1 MQLGNLRLHVF
12 GHIHEAHGAVILT
25 DTSSTHPVIAVNAAL
40 AREGQPIVV
49 DLKRLQ
55 S

>member
-1 MQLGNLRLHVF
+1 MQLRNLRLHVF

-25 DTSSTHPVIAVNAAL
+25 GMSSNHPVIAVNAAIF
-40 AREGQPIVV
+40 REGQPIVV
-49 DLKRLQ
+49 DLKRAP